1 MNMFDWLKTLLL
13 PIENPNVTQSIV
25 AIMLAIG
32 AGIFFGRLK
41 LGKIT
46 FGVSAVMFTGLLM
59 GHFGYRIQPGILDFI
74 RDFGL
79 IIFVY
84 GIGLQVGPSFF
95 SSFRNEGLKF
105 NLLAVSTVLFGG
117 IITIILFKFTGLK
130 IEDLVGIMSGSVTN
144 TPGLGAAKNTIEEI
158 KNTFPDRDFNDPA
171 IGYAI
176 TYPLGVF
183 GIISAIIISKLI
195 LKIDP
200 EDEMK
205 KFRKSKI
212 NRELPLIHKKM
223 RVTNPEYFGKTLHQ
237 IIKDFGHEI
246 VVSRLKHSGSEAVQS
261 PTLNTKIQ
269 DRDVL
274 MIVGLEDDLDEF
286 IAEIGRP
293 STDLFIESDSYIQQK
308 NIFVTRPSAI
318 HKKLSQLDLYNTY
331 DLKVTLV
338 FRAGRE
344 ILPRPSLELFYG
356 DKLRVIGSLEAIEEV
371 EKIIGNSEKKLL
383 EPDFLSLFGGLL
395 LGIILGSIPIVVPS
409 LPVPIKLGFAA
420 GPLIVALL
428 ISRYGGISF
437 IHSYINNG
445 AIYFMKDFGICLF
458 FAAVGIHAGDGFY
471 DNFIQYN
478 GWNWL
483 LFGSAI
489 TFIPLIF
496 MVIIGR
502 FFMKINYLQLAG
514 IMSGSYTD
522 PAALSFSTN
531 YLDSDIPIQSYAQV
545 YPLVTIF
552 RIFVASL
559 LILIFS

>member
-1 MNMFDWLKTLLL
+1 MFDWLKTLLL
-13 PIENPNVTQSIV
+13 PVENPTVTNSLV
-25 AIMLAIG
+25 AIMLAI
-32 AGIFFGRLK
+32 ATGIFFGRLK

-46 FGVSAVMFTGLLM
+46 FGVSAVMFTGLLL

-79 IIFVY
+79 ILFVY

-95 SSFRNEGLKF
+95 SSFKNDGLKF
-105 NLLAVSTVLFGG
+105 NILAVSTVLFGG
-117 IITIILFKFTGLK
+117 VVTLILFKFTGLK
-130 IEDLVGIMSGSVTN
+130 IENLVGIMSGSVTN

-158 KNTFPDRDFNDPA
+158 KNSFPNKTFDDPT

-183 GIISAIIISKLI
+183 GIIGTIIFSKIL
-195 LKIDP
+195 LKIVP
-200 EDEMK
+200 EEEMK
-205 KFRKSKI
+205 KFRKAKLNS
-212 NRELPLIHKKM
+212 ELPLVHKKI
-223 RVTNPEYFGKTLHQ
+223 RVTNPAFFGKTLHQ
-237 IIKDFGHEI
+237 ILKEFGGGI
-246 VVSRLKHSGSEAVQS
+246 VISRLKHSGSIAVKS
-261 PTLNTKIQ
+261 PTLDHELR

-274 MIVGLEDDLDEF
+274 MIVGIEKDLDEF
-286 IAEIGRP
+286 ITQIGRP
-293 STDLFIESDSYIQQK
+293 STDLFIESDSDLHKK
-308 NIFVTRPSAI
+308 NIFVTKSSVL
-318 HKKLSQLDLYNTY
+318 HKNLSELDLFNTY
-331 DLKVTLV
+331 DLKVTRV
-338 FRAGRE
+338 FRAGKE

-356 DKLRVIGSLEAIEEV
+356 DKLRVIGSQEAIDEV

-383 EPDFLSLFGGLL
+383 EPDFLSLFAGLL
-395 LGIILGSIPIVVPS
+395 LGVILGSIPIVIPS

-471 DNFIQYN
+471 ENFVKYN

-489 TFIPLIF
+489 TFIPLIA
-496 MVIIGR
+496 MVIVGR
-502 FFMKINYLQLAG
+502 FIMKINYLQLAG

>member
-1 MNMFDWLKTLLL
+1 MFDWLKTLLL
-13 PIENPNVTQSIV
+13 PAENPTVTQSIV
-25 AIMLAIG
+25 VMMLAVG
-32 AGIFFGRLK
+32 SGIFFGRLK
-41 LGKIT
+41 IGKIT
-46 FGVSAVMFTGLLM
+46 FGVSAVMFTGLLL
-59 GHFGYRIQPGILDFI
+59 GHFGYRIDDEILNFI

-79 IIFVY
+79 ILFVY

-105 NLLAVSTVLFGG
+105 NILAVSTVIFGG
-117 IITIILFKFTGLK
+117 LITVILFKTTGLK
-130 IEDLVGIMSGSVTN
+130 MEDLVGIMSGSVTN

-158 KNTFPDRDFNDPA
+158 KNSYPDRVFNDPA

-183 GIISAIIISKLI
+183 GIIGTIIVSKFL

-200 EDEMK
+200 DAEMR
-205 KFRKSKI
+205 KFRMSKI
-212 NRELPLIHKKM
+212 NSELPLIHKKM
-223 RVTNPEYFGKTLHQ
+223 RVTNPQFVEKTLHDA
-237 IIKDFGHEI
+237 IKEFGRNI
-246 VVSRLKHSGSEAVQS
+246 VISRLKHSGSEVVKS
-261 PTLNTKIQ
+261 PTLDMHLKE
-269 DRDVL
+269 RDVL
-274 MIVGLEDDLDEF
+274 MVVGLENDVDNF
-286 IAEIGRP
+286 IAMLGRP
-293 STDLFIESDSYIQQK
+293 SSDLFIESDSDIHNK
-308 NIFVTRPSAI
+308 NIFVTKPSVI
-318 HKKLSQLDLYNTY
+318 HKKLSELDLYNTY
-331 DLKVTLV
+331 DLKVTRV

-356 DKLRVIGSLEAIEEV
+356 DKLRVIGSKEAIEEV

-395 LGIILGSIPIVVPS
+395 LGVILGSIPIAIPS

-445 AIYFMKDFGICLF
+445 AIYFMKDLGICLF

-471 DNFIQYN
+471 DNFVKYN

-489 TFIPLIF
+489 TFIPLIA
-496 MVIIGR
+496 MLLVGR
-502 FFMKINYLQLAG
+502 FLMKINFLQLAG

-531 YLDSDIPIQSYAQV
+531 YLDSDVPIQSYAQV

>member
-1 MNMFDWLKTLLL
+1 MLDWLKVLLM
-13 PIENPNVTQSIV
+13 PVENPTVTNSIV
-25 AIMLAIG
+25 AIMLAIST
-32 AGIFFGRLK
+32 GIFFGRLK

-46 FGVSAVMFTGLLM
+46 FGVSAVMFTGLVL
-59 GHFGYRIQPGILDFI
+59 GHFGYRIQGEILDFI

-79 IIFVY
+79 ILFVY

-95 SSFRNEGLKF
+95 SSFKNDGLKF

-117 IITIILFKFTGLK
+117 LVTFILFKFTGLS
-130 IEDLVGIMSGSVTN
+130 IENLVGIMSGSVTN

-158 KNTFPDRDFNDPA
+158 KNTFPNKTFDDPT

-183 GIISAIIISKLI
+183 GIIGSIILSKI
-195 LKIDP
+195 LMKINPD
-200 EDEMK
+200 EEMK
-205 KFRKSKI
+205 KFRKAKMDS
-212 NRELPLIHKKM
+212 ELPLVHKKM
-223 RVTNPEYFGKTLHQ
+223 RVTNSAFIGKSLHQ
-237 IIKDFGHEI
+237 ILKDFGKEI
-246 VVSRLKHSGSEAVQS
+246 VISRLKHSGSVVVKS
-261 PTLNTKIQ
+261 PTLDHQ
-269 DRDVL
+269 LRDRDVL
-274 MIVGLEDDLDEF
+274 MVVGFEKDLDEF
-286 IAEIGRP
+286 IGQLGRV
-293 STDLFIESDSYIQQK
+293 SKDNFIESDSDIHTK
-308 NIFVTRPSAI
+308 NIFVTKAKVL
-318 HKKLSQLDLYNTY
+318 HKTLSQLDLFNTY
-331 DLKVTLV
+331 DLKVTRV

-356 DKLRVIGSLEAIEEV
+356 DKLRVIGSKGAIDEV

-383 EPDFLSLFGGLL
+383 EPDFLSLFAGLL
-395 LGIILGSIPIVVPS
+395 LGVILGSIPIMIPS

-445 AIYFMKDFGICLF
+445 ATYFMKDFGICLF

-471 DNFIQYN
+471 ENFIKYN

-483 LFGSAI
+483 LYGSAI
-489 TFIPLIF
+489 TFIPLIM
-496 MVIIGR
+496 MVIVGR
-502 FFMKINYLQLAG
+502 FFMKINYLQLVG

>member
-1 MNMFDWLKTLLL
+1 MLDWLKVLLM
-13 PIENPNVTQSIV
+13 PVENPTVTNSIV
-25 AIMLAIG
+25 AIMLAIST
-32 AGIFFGRLK
+32 GIFFGRLK

-46 FGVSAVMFTGLLM
+46 FGVSAVMFTGLVL
-59 GHFGYRIQPGILDFI
+59 GHFGYRIQGEILDFI

-79 IIFVY
+79 ILFVY

-95 SSFRNEGLKF
+95 SSFKNDGLKF

-117 IITIILFKFTGLK
+117 LVTFILFKFTGLS
-130 IEDLVGIMSGSVTN
+130 IENLVGIMSGSVTN

-158 KNTFPDRDFNDPA
+158 KNTFPNKTFDDPT

-183 GIISAIIISKLI
+183 GIIGSIILSKI
-195 LKIDP
+195 LMKINPD
-200 EDEMK
+200 EEMK
-205 KFRKSKI
+205 KFRNAKI
-212 NRELPLIHKKM
+212 DSELPLVHKKM
-223 RVTNPEYFGKTLHQ
+223 RVTNSAFIGKSLHQ
-237 IIKDFGHEI
+237 ILKDFGKEI
-246 VVSRLKHSGSEAVQS
+246 VISRLKHSGSVVVKS
-261 PTLNTKIQ
+261 PTLDHQ
-269 DRDVL
+269 LRDRDVL
-274 MIVGLEDDLDEF
+274 MVVGFEKDLDEF
-286 IAEIGRP
+286 IGQLGRV
-293 STDLFIESDSYIQQK
+293 SKDNFIESDSDIHTK
-308 NIFVTRPSAI
+308 NIFVTKAKVL
-318 HKKLSQLDLYNTY
+318 HKTLSQLDLFNTY
-331 DLKVTLV
+331 DLKVTRV

-356 DKLRVIGSLEAIEEV
+356 DKLRVIGSKGAIDEV

-383 EPDFLSLFGGLL
+383 EPDFLSLFAGLL
-395 LGIILGSIPIVVPS
+395 LGVILGSIPIMIPS

-445 AIYFMKDFGICLF
+445 ATYFMKDFGICLF

-471 DNFIQYN
+471 ENFIKYN

-483 LFGSAI
+483 LYGSAI
-489 TFIPLIF
+489 TFIPLIM
-496 MVIIGR
+496 MVIVGR
-502 FFMKINYLQLAG
+502 FFMKINYLQLVG

>member
-1 MNMFDWLKTLLL
+1 MFDWLKVLLL
-13 PIENPNVTQSIV
+13 PVENPTVTNSIV
-25 AIMLAIG
+25 AIMLAIST
-32 AGIFFGRLK
+32 GIFFGRLR

-46 FGVSAVMFTGLLM
+46 FGVSAVMFTGLIL
-59 GHFGYRIQPGILDFI
+59 GHLGYRIQPGILDFI

-79 IIFVY
+79 ILFVY

-95 SSFRNEGLKF
+95 SSFRNDGLKF
-105 NLLAVSTVLFGG
+105 NILAVSSVLFGG
-117 IITIILFKFTGLK
+117 VIAIILFQFTGLK
-130 IEDLVGIMSGSVTN
+130 IENIVGIMSGSVTN

-158 KNTFPDRDFNDPA
+158 KNSFPNKVFDDPA

-183 GIISAIIISKLI
+183 GIISSIILSKLL

-200 EDEMK
+200 DEEMK
-205 KFRKSKI
+205 KFRKAKI
-212 NRELPLIHKKM
+212 DTELPLIHKKM
-223 RVTNPEYFGKTLHQ
+223 RVTNPELFGKTLHQ
-237 IIKDFGHEI
+237 ILKDFGRNI
-246 VVSRLKHSGSEAVQS
+246 VISRLKHSGSVVVKS
-261 PTLNTKIQ
+261 PTL
-269 DRDVL
+269 DHELRERDVL
-274 MIVGLEDDLDEF
+274 MVVGFEKDLDEF
-286 IAEIGRP
+286 IAQVGRE
-293 STDLFIESDSYIQQK
+293 SKDLFIESNTDLHKK
-308 NIFVTRPSAI
+308 NIYVTKSSVL
-318 HKKLSQLDLYNTY
+318 HKTLSQLDLFNTY
-331 DLKVTLV
+331 DLKVTRV

-356 DKLRVIGSLEAIEEV
+356 DKLRVIGSAEAIEEV

-383 EPDFLSLFGGLL
+383 EPDFLSLFAGLL
-395 LGIILGSIPIVVPS
+395 LGVILGSIPIMIPS

-471 DNFIQYN
+471 ENFIKYN

-483 LFGSAI
+483 LYGSAI
-489 TFIPLIF
+489 TFIPLIT
-496 MVIIGR
+496 MVIVGR
-502 FFMKINYLQLAG
+502 FILKINYLQLVG

-559 LILIFS
+559 LILIFG